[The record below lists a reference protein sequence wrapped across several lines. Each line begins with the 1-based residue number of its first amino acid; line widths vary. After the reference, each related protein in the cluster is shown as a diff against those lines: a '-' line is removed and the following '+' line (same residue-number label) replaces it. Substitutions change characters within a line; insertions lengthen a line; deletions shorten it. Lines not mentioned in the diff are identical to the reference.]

1 MTQWN
6 EMLENRS
13 TTFAWADKEV
23 TKETIQSM
31 IDDLHKHAPSK
42 QSTMPYTIKI
52 LDWSDPEARHAIFEN
67 THRDSER
74 TVATDFGNPQTLA
87 PWLLAFTPRPPV
99 EDEEY
104 TQYEGAHAQG
114 FFHRM
119 ANLEIGIASSF
130 MVWSAASRGLSTG
143 YCGCMN
149 EIEGS
154 KRKIAAILNP
164 GVEDPTEPTVLLG
177 IGYSDNE
184 ATTYLDPRTNKQKIF
199 PTNERANALRPDQS
213 VYVNWLTK

>member
-104 TQYEGAHAQG
+104 TQYEGAHKQG

-143 YCGCMN
+143 YCGCLN
-149 EIEGS
+149 ELGTKPLLDTKLSLGEDDPEGV
-154 KRKIAAILNP
+154 A
-164 GVEDPTEPTVLLG
+164 VLLG
-177 IGYSDNE
+177 IGYKDETNP
-184 ATTYLDPRTNKQKIF
+184 TTYLDPRTNKPTKI
-199 PTNERANALRPDQS
+199 PNNWNNNNKRPDQS
-213 VYVNWLTK
+213 VYVEWK